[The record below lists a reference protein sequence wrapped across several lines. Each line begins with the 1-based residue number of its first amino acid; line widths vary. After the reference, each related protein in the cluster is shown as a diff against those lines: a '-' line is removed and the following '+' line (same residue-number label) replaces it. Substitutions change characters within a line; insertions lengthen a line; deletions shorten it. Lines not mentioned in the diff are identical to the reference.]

1 MRRTIWLWFMEFVF
15 VTFLLLWVCQGLF
28 LQNFYDRMKTK
39 DIMRLS
45 DKMIELYQEGDYQ
58 DEFKQ
63 LAMQNELCIEV
74 RDRFNRSVDHFHY
87 VGGSCFLHGYNNH
100 VTEIVQRVRSSQTG
114 FEYWKDTHPV
124 PHVDLLIY
132 ARVIGS
138 NSMPE
143 GYLLIADTLEEMAEK
158 ISALPQSDREFRAF
172 IRDFFGNSE
181 ICYPDAQGRIIIPAK
196 LREYAN
202 IKKDLVTL
210 GAMNKIEIWS
220 AEIAEETAGE
230 NLMDNQSL
238 TDKLKDFGL

>member
-1 MRRTIWLWFMEFVF
+1 MFHGVYENSIDSKNRMIIPAKFRDDLGGQCMLTK
-15 VTFLLLWVCQGLF
+15 G
-28 LQNFYDRMKTK
+28 YDQCLYIYTMK
-39 DIMRLS
+39 
-45 DKMIELYQEGDYQ
+45 
-58 DEFKQ
+58 
-63 LAMQNELCIEV
+63 
-74 RDRFNRSVDHFHY
+74 
-87 VGGSCFLHGYNNH
+87 
-100 VTEIVQRVRSSQTG
+100 
-114 FEYWKDTHPV
+114 EY
-124 PHVDLLIY
+124 
-132 ARVIGS
+132 
-138 NSMPE
+138 
-143 GYLLIADTLEEMAEK
+143 EEMAEK